1 MQRALAAWFWLTS
14 TGGPSCATRRSPKTR
29 LPTIDSVPP
38 VSFLTVRLPLIVLP
52 QIQTSFASFVT
63 TVSPAILLPAVQPGP
78 PSVSDPPVVATSRP
92 ILLPQRVALPNT
104 VRLPPILTLLMCRV
118 LPGLTVTL
126 FITRVPATSV
136 HVSPDGTTTS
146 VPVPE
151 YTPLQRVDAGYSR
164 EATCDDVCSIMF
176 GSPTAQ

>member
-78 PSVSDPPVVATSRP
+78 PS
-92 ILLPQRVALPNT
+92 VALPNT